1 LLCVTVGADDF
12 DVRLYAGRE
21 LTGAFPC
28 GVQQAE
34 ACQVRHLERPFLF
47 CTVLRDAA
55 ERIGADITE
64 AFGIGGGPD
73 AEGVEHEDDRSCH
86 WWAVR
91 FGGCRGC
98 SGRMMVAFD
107 LRLREGLGLW
117 LPTIEE
123 TVTSQG
129 RGCSCY
135 GPYRRWARAPG
146 VE

>member
-34 ACQVRHLERPFLF
+34 ACQVRHLERPSLF
-47 CTVLRDAA
+47 CTVLRDAP
-55 ERIGADITE
+55 ERIGADITK

-91 FGGCRGC
+91 FGGCREC
-98 SGRMMVAFD
+98 SRS
-107 LRLREGLGLW
+107 
-117 LPTIEE
+117 EE
-123 TVTSQG
+123 HTSELQSLENLV
-129 RGCSCY
+129 C
-135 GPYRRWARAPG
+135 
-146 VE
+146 